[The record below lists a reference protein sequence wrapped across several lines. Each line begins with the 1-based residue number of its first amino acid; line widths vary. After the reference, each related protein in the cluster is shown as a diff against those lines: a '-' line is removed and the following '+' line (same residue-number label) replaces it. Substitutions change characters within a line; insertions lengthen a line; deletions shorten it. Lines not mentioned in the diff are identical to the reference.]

1 MPAISL
7 DTARNVA
14 AVIAIVLVALALL
27 NVWLLKNT
35 IQKVVVPVV
44 LIVIAIVVWQQR
56 ASLGDCADE
65 IKAAGAR
72 TSATCSFFGF
82 DVDVPAVRS

>member
-35 IQKVVVPVV
+35 LQKVVVPVV

-56 ASLGDCADE
+56 ASLSDCADE

>member
-27 NVWLLKNT
+27 NAWLLKNT

>member
-27 NVWLLKNT
+27 NAWLLKNT
-35 IQKVVVPVV
+35 IQKVVVPVI